1 VRRLGVSPGALS
13 GLRLFAAPVDEP
25 RARRASDAIQ
35 LVVSAFFL
43 AILAILA
50 IPPTTIE
57 RALITFIGSFPDF
70 LDAIWQALS
79 DLLVVT
85 AILVV
90 VASGVRRRAALVRDL
105 LLAALVAFAIALVV
119 GRIVEGDWLPAWST
133 LRAVEPPPWFPAL
146 RLATIAAVL
155 LTARPHLGRPARRLA
170 VWLVG
175 LTAVSAALLQA
186 ATPSGALA
194 SVLVA
199 AIGAAIVHLVFG
211 SCEGNPGLGDVS
223 AALGQLGID
232 AHSLGAADR
241 QQTGLFVV
249 KGEDADGPLLVK
261 VYGRDAHDTQL
272 LATLW
277 HTVWYREPGSPLWF
291 GRRQQVAN
299 EGFVTLLAAQAGV
312 MTQEVVTAGVT
323 ANDDALLVLRPVGT
337 LWSELGDD
345 VDHAAIVEKVWEAT
359 NRLHDVGIT
368 HGQLDAEHV
377 AVISRDGED
386 SNRLEVAVVD
396 FRGAIVAPN
405 PDRLHSDNAQ
415 VLVASSQ
422 AVGPAAALRAAR
434 DALGDEGT
442 VALLP
447 FLQLP
452 VLSPAQRRAV
462 RRDEIDLDE
471 LRETASAGLGVEPP
485 ELQQLRR
492 VSRGSV
498 LQAVLLVIAF
508 FALFRVVSGIDFD
521 ELRDSLSEATWWLIA
536 IGFVVAQTP
545 RCTQAVSTLGA
556 SPIPLPLG
564 PVYALQ
570 LAASYVN
577 LAIPS
582 SAARIAVN
590 VRFFQRHGLPT
601 GTALAVGGLD
611 GVSGFIVQALLLS
624 SLLLFTPASL
634 DVDFSDALSGSAG
647 RLLLTIVGAAF
658 AAIAL
663 TLIVPKWRR
672 AAISRVKALAAEA
685 LSALRGMRSPRRLGL
700 LFGGNLA
707 TEVLF
712 AFSLGIFVRAFGYSI
727 GLGDL
732 ILINVSVALLAGLL
746 PVPGGIGVT
755 EGGLIYGLVAAGMP
769 ETTAFAAVIFYRI
782 ASFYVPPIWGFFAF
796 RWLEK
801 NKHL

>member
-1 VRRLGVSPGALS
+1 MSPGALS
-13 GLRLFAAPVDEP
+13 GIRLFAAPVDEP

-35 LVVSAFFL
+35 LVVSLFFL
-43 AILAILA
+43 TILAILA

-79 DLLVVT
+79 DVVVVA

-90 VASGVRRRAALVRDL
+90 VASGVRRRSALVRDL
-105 LLAALVAFAIALVV
+105 LLAALVAFAIAVVV

-155 LTARPHLGRPARRLA
+155 LTARPHLSRPARRLG
-170 VWLVG
+170 VWLVA
-175 LTAVSAALLQA
+175 LAAVSAALLQA
-186 ATPSGALA
+186 ATPSGAIA

-211 SCEGNPGLGDVS
+211 SCEGNPGLADVS

-232 AHSLGAADR
+232 ARSLGAADR

-277 HTVWYREPGSPLWF
+277 HTVWYREPGSPFWV

-312 MTQEVVTAGVT
+312 MTQDVVTAGVT

-337 LWSELGDD
+337 PWADLGDD
-345 VDHAAIVEKVWEAT
+345 VDQAAIVEKVWEAT

-368 HGQLDAEHV
+368 HGQLDAEHI
-377 AVISRDGED
+377 AVIAGDES
-386 SNRLEVAVVD
+386 LEVAVVD
-396 FRGAIVAPN
+396 FRGAVVAPN

-415 VLVASSQ
+415 VLVAS
-422 AVGPAAALRAAR
+422 AKAIGPGAALHAAR
-434 DALGDEGT
+434 DALGGEGT
-442 VALLP
+442 IALLP

-452 VLSPAQRRAV
+452 VLSPSQRSAV

-471 LRETASAGLGVEPP
+471 LRDTASAELGVDPP

-498 LQAVLLVIAF
+498 IQAVLLVIAF

-545 RCTQAVSTLGA
+545 RFTQALSTLGA

-634 DVDFSDALSGSAG
+634 DVNFNDALSGGAG
-647 RLLLTIVGAAF
+647 RLLFTILGVAL

-672 AAISRVKALAAEA
+672 AAISRVRALAAEA

-755 EGGLIYGLVAAGMP
+755 EGGLIYGLVTAGMP
-769 ETTAFAAVIFYRI
+769 ETTAFAAVILYRV